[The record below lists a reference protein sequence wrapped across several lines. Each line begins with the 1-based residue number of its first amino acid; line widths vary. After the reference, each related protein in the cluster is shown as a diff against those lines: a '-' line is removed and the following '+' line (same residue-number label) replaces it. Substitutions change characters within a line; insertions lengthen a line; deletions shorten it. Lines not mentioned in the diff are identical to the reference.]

1 VVRESEE
8 YLHYIWSNKL
18 FKTNVFTSTTKQTI
32 EILSWGEH
40 NTIENGPDFKFGS
53 IRFNNITWH
62 GHIEIH
68 QKSSDWFKHNHHLD
82 VHYKNVILHVV
93 REHNVK
99 EEVFSFPT
107 IVLNDDIILL
117 NNYHSKNRKVKSK
130 ILCKNQ
136 ISESLFTD
144 KFRCEELVRD
154 RIIRK
159 SKKLLSLDLRIE
171 SIAGFGKNTNS
182 ALFRFI
188 ADNWQNSKVT
198 IWDFIQQNQ
207 NRLATLTVTKS
218 AYSNARIEKVYEAL
232 HSFVL
237 QFPPSFFLTS
247 TSQTV
252 EDLLNNFMYSNWF
265 QKNHSIGY
273 FLMINIWLPFFW
285 RNRIMGFEQILALL
299 KSFPKEQN
307 EILSQWIK
315 LGIQSNNALE
325 SQAILEIYSQL
336 CTHKKCLT
344 CPIGK
349 ELLS

>member
-1 VVRESEE
+1 M
-8 YLHYIWSNKL
+8 NKL
-18 FKTNVFTSTTKQTI
+18 FKTNVFTSTTKHSI

-40 NTIENGPDFKFGS
+40 NSIENGPDFKFGS
-53 IRFNNITWH
+53 IRFNNITWY

-99 EEVFSFPT
+99 DEVFSFPT
-107 IVLNDDIILL
+107 IVLSDDIILS
-117 NNYHSKNRKVKSK
+117 NNYQLKNRKVKSK

-144 KFRCEELVRD
+144 KFRYEELVKD

-182 ALFRFI
+182 ELFRFI
-188 ADNWQNSKVT
+188 ADNWQNSDVT
-198 IWDFIQQNQ
+198 IWEFIKQNQ
-207 NRLATLTVTKS
+207 NRLLSLIVTKR
-218 AYSNARIEKVYEAL
+218 AYSNARIEKVYEVL
-232 HSFVL
+232 HLFVL

-247 TSQTV
+247 TSQAV
-252 EDLLNNFMYSNWF
+252 EDLLNNFMYSTWF
-265 QKNHSIGY
+265 QKNQSIGY
-273 FLMINIWLPFFW
+273 FLIINIWLPFFW
-285 RNRIMGFEQILALL
+285 RNRIMDFEQILTLL
-299 KSFPKEQN
+299 TKIPKEKN
-307 EILSQWIK
+307 EILSKWYK

-336 CTHKKCLT
+336 CIHKKCLT

>member
-1 VVRESEE
+1 M
-8 YLHYIWSNKL
+8 NKL
-18 FKTNVFTSTTKQTI
+18 FKTNVFTSTTKHSI

-40 NTIENGPDFKFGS
+40 NSIENGPDFKFGS
-53 IRFNNITWH
+53 IRFNNITWY

-99 EEVFSFPT
+99 DEVFSFPT
-107 IVLNDDIILL
+107 IVLSDDIILS
-117 NNYHSKNRKVKSK
+117 NNYQLKNRKVKSK

-136 ISESLFTD
+136 ISESLFTY
-144 KFRCEELVRD
+144 KFRYEELVKD

-182 ALFRFI
+182 ELFRFI
-188 ADNWQNSKVT
+188 ADNWQNSDVT
-198 IWDFIQQNQ
+198 IWEFIKQNQ
-207 NRLATLTVTKS
+207 NRLLSLIVTKR
-218 AYSNARIEKVYEAL
+218 AYSNARIEKVYEVL
-232 HSFVL
+232 HLFVL

-247 TSQTV
+247 TSQAV
-252 EDLLNNFMYSNWF
+252 EDLLNNFMYSTWF
-265 QKNHSIGY
+265 QKNQSIGY
-273 FLMINIWLPFFW
+273 FLIINIWLPFFW
-285 RNRIMGFEQILALL
+285 RNRIMDFEQILTLL
-299 KSFPKEQN
+299 TKIPKEKN
-307 EILSQWIK
+307 EILSKWYK

-336 CTHKKCLT
+336 CIHKKCLT

>member
-1 VVRESEE
+1 M
-8 YLHYIWSNKL
+8 
-18 FKTNVFTSTTKQTI
+18 
-32 EILSWGEH
+32 
-40 NTIENGPDFKFGS
+40 
-53 IRFNNITWH
+53 
-62 GHIEIH
+62 
-68 QKSSDWFKHNHHLD
+68 
-82 VHYKNVILHVV
+82 V

>member
-1 VVRESEE
+1 MRESEE

-18 FKTNVFTSTTKQTI
+18 FKTNVFTSTTKLSI

-40 NTIENGPDFKFGS
+40 NSIENGPDFKFGS
-53 IRFNNITWH
+53 IRFNNITWY

-99 EEVFSFPT
+99 DEVFSFPT
-107 IVLNDDIILL
+107 IVLSDDIILS
-117 NNYHSKNRKVKSK
+117 NNYQLKNRKVKSK

-144 KFRCEELVRD
+144 KFRYEELVKD

-159 SKKLLSLDLRIE
+159 SKKLLSFDLRIE

-182 ALFRFI
+182 ELFRFI
-188 ADNWQNSKVT
+188 ADNWQNSDVT
-198 IWDFIQQNQ
+198 IWEFIKQNQ
-207 NRLATLTVTKS
+207 NRLLSLIVTKR
-218 AYSNARIEKVYEAL
+218 AYSNARIEKVYEVL
-232 HSFVL
+232 HLFVL

-247 TSQTV
+247 TSQAV
-252 EDLLNNFMYSNWF
+252 EDLLNNFMYSTWF
-265 QKNHSIGY
+265 QKNQSIGY
-273 FLMINIWLPFFW
+273 FLIINIWLPFFW
-285 RNRIMGFEQILALL
+285 RNRIMDFEQILTLL
-299 KSFPKEQN
+299 STIPKEKN
-307 EILSQWIK
+307 EILSKWYK

-336 CTHKKCLT
+336 CIHKKCLT